1 MYFMEEEKFKTRID
15 QLESEVTRLKELV
28 MTLVGSVQYRND
40 KPYWAYLAQ
49 SMTYGEKETELSLML
64 IGICRRLEGEEQP
77 IKPKRLCENNSYMQ
91 EAYSNEPMTEKEA
104 IELLAQVV
112 GPVDA
117 PEVLHGFI
125 KQSQN

>member
-1 MYFMEEEKFKTRID
+1 MGENLLKERID
-15 QLESEVTRLKELV
+15 QLESEITRLRELV
-28 MTLVGSVQYRND
+28 MTLVGSVKYRKD

-64 IGICRRLEGEEQP
+64 IGICRRLEGEEHP
-77 IKPKRLCENNSYMQ
+77 VKPQTLCENNPLMQ
-91 EAYSNEPMTEKEA
+91 EAYSNDPMTEKEA